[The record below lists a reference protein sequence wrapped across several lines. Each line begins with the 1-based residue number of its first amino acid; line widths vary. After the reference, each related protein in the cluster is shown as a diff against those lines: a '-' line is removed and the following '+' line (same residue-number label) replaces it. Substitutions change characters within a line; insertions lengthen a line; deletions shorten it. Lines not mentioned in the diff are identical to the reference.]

1 MCVFCIFFMNGSHSI
16 GSPLLFPA
24 SSVNVL
30 QSSSVTLAFS
40 PNINPTDFPLRATA
54 LALKRGGR
62 SLGIGVL
69 LTLTFVLPCLFLKV
83 IGDDSCE
90 LLWFL

>member
-1 MCVFCIFFMNGSHSI
+1 MCVFCIFFINSNHSV

-24 SSVNVL
+24 SPVNVL

-40 PNINPTDFPLRATA
+40 PNVNPTDSPLRATA

-69 LTLTFVLPCLFLKV
+69 LTLTFVLPCLF
-83 IGDDSCE
+83 
-90 LLWFL
+90 